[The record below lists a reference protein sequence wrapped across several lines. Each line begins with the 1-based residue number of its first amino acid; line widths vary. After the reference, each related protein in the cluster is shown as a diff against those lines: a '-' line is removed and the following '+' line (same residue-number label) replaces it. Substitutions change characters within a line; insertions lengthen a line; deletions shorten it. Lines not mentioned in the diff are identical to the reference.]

1 MTEQNK
7 YWCYQCDREHCE
19 HKKCGDNGV
28 ISFKDQHCVNCHADL
43 HYNTMREQAKQGF
56 GHKFQPTGL
65 TYFTTPST
73 YQYAHLNS
81 GIRFRS
87 EETNPEK
94 AGAYWLEQLD
104 HLDEKK
110 KKKHT

>member
-1 MTEQNK
+1 
-7 YWCYQCDREHCE
+7 
-19 HKKCGDNGV
+19 
-28 ISFKDQHCVNCHADL
+28 
-43 HYNTMREQAKQGF
+43 MREQAKQGF

-110 KKKHT
+110 KKTHT